1 MINNINI
8 NPNSL
13 FLNTRDFKW
22 KAAVICTIV
31 VFLILFL
38 LQPFNDIVHGFTLSG
53 ILRILSYALV
63 VGLTVLLTEFCLI
76 KGFKKLFP
84 RNGFYLPLIWYSLTL
99 VLVTTAVFIMKNA
112 WSDFAYMNWHEYGI
126 VVKRTLSIAIFPLI
140 LLFVFLLNQK
150 KKSDVLNLQADQK
163 NEFLSINQ
171 DQLLYLQS
179 QDNYTEV
186 HYIKNDELRKKLLRG
201 SLSSFEKQLDYPL
214 FRCHRSYIVNLLAIE
229 SLKGNSQGYQL
240 SLRHGETSIKVS
252 RKYASDFRKNWTSHC
267 DKLRES

>member
-22 KAAVICTIV
+22 KAAIVCTIV

-38 LQPFNDIVHGFTLSG
+38 LQPFNGIVHGFTLSG

-76 KGFKKLFP
+76 KGFKKIFP
-84 RNGFYLPLIWYSLTL
+84 GNRFYLPLIWYSLTL

-112 WSDFAYMNWHEYGI
+112 WSDFAYMNWYEYGI

-163 NEFLSINQ
+163 NEFLSVNQ

-201 SLSSFEKQLDYPL
+201 SLSSFEKQLAYPL

-240 SLRHGETSIKVS
+240 NLRHGETSIKVS
-252 RKYASDFRKNWTSHC
+252 RKYASDFRRNWTSHC

>member
-22 KAAVICTIV
+22 KAAIISTIV

-38 LQPFNDIVHGFTLSG
+38 LQPFNGIVHGFTLSG

-84 RNGFYLPLIWYSLTL
+84 GNGFYLPLIWYSLTL

-112 WSDFAYMNWHEYGI
+112 WSDFAYMNWYEYGI

-163 NEFLSINQ
+163 NEFLSVNQ

-201 SLSSFEKQLDYPL
+201 SLSSFEKQLAYPL

-240 SLRHGETSIKVS
+240 NLRHGETSIKVS